1 MSALVCASTREMASA
16 RPPTRAKGR
25 RHQVMASDI
34 VINSGGSVSVSRAA
48 APSPE
53 IGRWVTHIVLA
64 ASDPGS
70 FEHAVTRAMAADSGG
85 GNQGNAIPLAP
96 STRAIISP
104 AAKTQKAFE
113 AVALQVFISSM
124 LPNDHSGKF
133 STGSAGNIWK
143 SLLAEKMADKIASTG
158 NLRLVSPA
166 AFSRGM
172 ARNTAIP
179 VAPTSHS
186 PRLADITG
194 TTTQAW
200 QAVVVPS
207 EGVSAEGGQ
216 SLDTKS
222 IPNGD

>member
-1 MSALVCASTREMASA
+1 
-16 RPPTRAKGR
+16 
-25 RHQVMASDI
+25 MASDI
-34 VINSGGSVSVSRAA
+34 VINSGGTVSVSRAA
-48 APSPE
+48 VPSPE
-53 IGRWVTHIVLA
+53 TGRWVTTVVLA

-70 FEHAVTRAMAADSGG
+70 FDHAVTRALAADSGG
-85 GNQGNAIPLAP
+85 RIQGNAIPLAP
-96 STRAIISP
+96 STRATISP

-124 LPNDHSGKF
+124 LPNDHTGKF

-166 AFSRGM
+166 AFARGM

-179 VAPTSHS
+179 VAPTSQS
-186 PRLADITG
+186 PRQADTTG

-200 QAVVVPS
+200 QAVVVAP
-207 EGVSAEGGQ
+207 EGARAEGGL
-216 SLDTKS
+216 SIDTKS